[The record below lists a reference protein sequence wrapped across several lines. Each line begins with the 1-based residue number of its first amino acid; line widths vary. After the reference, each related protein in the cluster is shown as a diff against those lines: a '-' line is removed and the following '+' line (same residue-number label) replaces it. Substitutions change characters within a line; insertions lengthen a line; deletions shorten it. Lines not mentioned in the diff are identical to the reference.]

1 MPTSLTEFISLL
13 GGGTVTLAGDIGEGL
28 VSMAKSAFFKV
39 DESGAIQG
47 INEFAGVIAIGGGIA
62 LAIGLTTKVVSY
74 IFNIG

>member
-1 MPTSLTEFISLL
+1 MTEFIEIL
-13 GGGTVTLAGDIGEGL
+13 GGGTVTLAGHIGEGL
-28 VSMAKSAFFKV
+28 VEMAKSAFFKV
-39 DESGAIQG
+39 DETGAITG

>member
-1 MPTSLTEFISLL
+1 MPTSLTEFLSLL
-13 GGGTVTLAGDIGEGL
+13 GGGTVSLAGDIGEGL
-28 VSMAKSAFFKV
+28 VAMAKSAFFSV
-39 DESGAIQG
+39 DESGTITG